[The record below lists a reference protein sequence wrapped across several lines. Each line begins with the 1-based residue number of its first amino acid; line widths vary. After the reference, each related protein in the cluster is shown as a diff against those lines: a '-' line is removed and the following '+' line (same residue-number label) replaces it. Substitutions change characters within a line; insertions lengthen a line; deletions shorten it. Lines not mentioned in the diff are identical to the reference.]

1 MSAGDRLGDYRILD
15 NLGEGGMG
23 VVYLAQDEQLER
35 RVALKLIAP
44 RVAGDEEF
52 RKRFTAEAKAA
63 AAIDNP
69 HVVTIYSA
77 GTIEE
82 TLYIAMRHVE
92 GRDLGM
98 LLKEDGPLELD
109 AAVKVADEVASG
121 LDAAHDRGLIHR
133 DVKPGNILIESSPG
147 AGKAFLTDFGL
158 IKHLRSQSNLTG
170 TAQWL
175 GTIDYVAPEQIQGA
189 DVGPFTDVYALGC
202 VLYEALTGEVPFDG
216 DDLQKMWAH
225 VHEPLPDP
233 REHGIEG
240 PVAEAIQRATAKEP
254 RERFSTAGDLA
265 RALSSSAPTKTG
277 RAPLGPREAPT
288 RAMSKPPRPASPP
301 PASRPSRA
309 PLIGAAA
316 VIVAAGLL
324 AAALVIRGS
333 SSSGSATTVVE
344 RTTREAAQ
352 TGNGT
357 APEPS
362 SSPDPT
368 PSPEPEADATA
379 SGVDTGDWSAG
390 SAYSA
395 LIGSFSTEANARSW
409 QQRAIDQGLEAG
421 VLYSSEFRSLRPG
434 YWVVFSGAFETVNE
448 ADARATQA
456 ETLGFPGSYPKL
468 VSP

>member
-1 MSAGDRLGDYRILD
+1 MSEGDRLGDYRILD
-15 NLGEGGMG
+15 KLGEGGMG

-35 RVALKLIAP
+35 KVALKLIAP
-44 RVAGDEEF
+44 QVANDEEF
-52 RKRFTAEAKAA
+52 RRRFTAEAKAA
-63 AAIDNP
+63 AAIDSP

-77 GTIEE
+77 GTIDDA
-82 TLYIAMRHVE
+82 LYIAMRHVE
-92 GRDLGM
+92 GRDLGI
-98 LLKEDGPLELD
+98 LLEEGGPLEPRT
-109 AAVKVADEVASG
+109 AVEVVSEVASG
-121 LDAAHDRGLIHR
+121 LDAAHARGVIHR
-133 DVKPGNILIESSPG
+133 DVKPGNILIEGSPG
-147 AGKAFLTDFGL
+147 SGRAFLTDFGL
-158 IKHLRSQSNLTG
+158 IKHLSAQSKLTK

-175 GTIDYVAPEQIQGA
+175 GTIDYVAPEQIQGG
-189 DVGPFTDVYALGC
+189 DVGPYTDVYALGC

-233 REHGIEG
+233 RQHGIDE
-240 PVAEAIQRATAKEP
+240 PIAEAIQCATAKEP
-254 RERFSTAGDLA
+254 RERFSTAGDFA
-265 RALSSSAPTKTG
+265 RAIAAPARTKTG

-288 RAMSKPPRPASPP
+288 RAMSKPPRSVDAP
-301 PASRPSRA
+301 PAPRPSRA

-324 AAALVIRGS
+324 ASALVVRGS
-333 SSSGSATTVVE
+333 GSSGNATTVVE

-352 TGNGT
+352 TENEA

-362 SSPDPT
+362 SSPEPT
-368 PSPEPEADATA
+368 PSPEPEADASA
-379 SGVDTGDWSAG
+379 SGPGTGDWSAG

-395 LIGSFSTEANARSW
+395 LLGAFSTEASARTW
-409 QQRAIDQGLEAG
+409 QQRAIDHGLEAG

-456 ETLGFPGSYPKL
+456 EALGFPGSYPKL